1 MSPLS
6 QLSPDSPRCR
16 LGHFLRFVV
25 NTHRNEAGIVAV
37 RAGVPRR
44 HVLLAMDGRAIPVK
58 SYLPLCAS
66 LGVDPAT
73 GLPGDTHRAFE
84 YGEAILAA
92 RLADALS
99 SAPSV
104 SRRAASAVVDGGG
117 PSAPASA
124 AASRRRAGGPI
135 VSGNACS
142 IRSVARESGVP
153 IATLSRAVN
162 GKAISVDNFLAL
174 CRWLK
179 AAPLSFGVKSR
190 ATLAGLSARKW
201 ASLPRGQSSLRSDV
215 AGAHGSPSSTGKAR
229 LHDGANNV
237 SREKQWN
244 TFAGSPSRRR
254 EATVEDGAENRGAA

>member
-1 MSPLS
+1 MNH
-6 QLSPDSPRCR
+6 LSPDSPRCR

-44 HVLLAMDGRAIPVK
+44 HLLLAMDGRAIPVK

-84 YGEAILAA
+84 YGEAM
-92 RLADALS
+92 LADRLVKALS

-104 SRRAASAVVDGGG
+104 SRRAAPAVVDGDPFG
-117 PSAPASA
+117 
-124 AASRRRAGGPI
+124 
-135 VSGNACS
+135 SGNS
-142 IRSVARESGVP
+142 RSLRSVARESGLP

-162 GKAISVDNFLAL
+162 GRPISVDNFLAL
-174 CRWLK
+174 CRWLNS
-179 AAPLSFGVKSR
+179 APLSFGVKSR
-190 ATLAGLSARKW
+190 AQLAGLSAKKW
-201 ASLPRGQSSLRSDV
+201 LGEVSA
-215 AGAHGSPSSTGKAR
+215 PSSTVAPR
-229 LHDGANNV
+229 RRDGGPNV

-244 TFAGSPSRRR
+244 TYLPHSQPSAARPS
-254 EATVEDGAENRGAA
+254 ERGPNGVSADDARSAADQRGGL